1 MPRAVSRSF
10 VSIVLVVPLLLAGCE
25 REYDDEADAP
35 KATATETPAA
45 SARPTAATA
54 SSAPEG
60 MAPAGDAGDAAAAA
74 EFLRGGQPAQPQR
87 PAMPPGHPPIEGE
100 ARPAAPAQ
108 GALPPGHPPTDGGA
122 AAAEAPASTLKYEA
136 PANWTASPASNVMR
150 LAQWTLPKAEGA
162 EDGDMVLFFFG
173 VGGGGG
179 VQMNIDRWR
188 GMFKTAD
195 GKPVPDDAVRQETF
209 EASGLRVHYLEVAG
223 SFENRMAPGAPV
235 LGMKENHRMLAAI
248 VEGEGGPWYFRGTGP
263 DATMAAHR
271 DAFMAM
277 LRSLKAE
284 GK

>member
-1 MPRAVSRSF
+1 MPRTLSCPY
-10 VSIVLVVPLLLAGCE
+10 VSIALATLLLAGCE
-25 REYDDEADAP
+25 REYEDEADAP
-35 KATATETPAA
+35 KAAATATPAA
-45 SARPTAATA
+45 SPRPTAANA
-54 SSAPEG
+54 ASAP
-60 MAPAGDAGDAAAAA
+60 AGDAAAAA
-74 EFLRGGQPAQPQR
+74 EFLRGNQPARPQR
-87 PAMPPGHPPIEGE
+87 PAMPPGHPPIDGD

-108 GALPPGHPPTDGGA
+108 SALPPGHPPMDGGA

-162 EDGDMVLFFFG
+162 EEGDMVLFFFG

-195 GKPVPDDAVRQETF
+195 GQPVPDEAVRYETF
-209 EASGLRVHYLEVAG
+209 DANGLKVHYLEVAG

-235 LGMKENHRMLAAI
+235 LGMKESHRMLAAI

-271 DAFMAM
+271 DAFLAM
-277 LRSLKAE
+277 LRSLKSE